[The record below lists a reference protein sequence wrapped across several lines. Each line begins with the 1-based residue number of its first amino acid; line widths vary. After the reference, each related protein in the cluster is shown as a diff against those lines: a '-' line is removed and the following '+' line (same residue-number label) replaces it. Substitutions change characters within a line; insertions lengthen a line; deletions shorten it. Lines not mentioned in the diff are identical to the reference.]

1 MAAMSSPLRT
11 GCLFVVLA
19 FALAAPPR
27 VAAYTPGTGSPSAV
41 SGFVVNRAD
50 RRDVLVFY
58 NCAYNASQNFAA
70 NMAWTG
76 NVTTGVPGTTSAT
89 FKDDVLRR
97 INFFRAMGGLP
108 ADIIFDAT
116 KSAKCQEAALMF
128 SANSSI
134 SHTPPTNWTWYT
146 ANAAEAAFN
155 SNIALG
161 DYGPDAVDA
170 FMVDDGNGNELAGHR
185 RWLLYSRAQQ
195 MATGDVPFNG
205 AFNAANAIWVI
216 GNFKAA
222 PAAQFVPWPNA
233 GFIPQGLV
241 PARWSLSYPGAT
253 MSGATVTMTQGATNV
268 PVSIISNTNPNIV
281 GDNSIVWVPTG
292 VPATVTNDLPYT
304 VTVSGITGAGVPTST
319 SYTTSIFNPDILGD
333 SVTITGTATPPTT
346 GQSYNFNSIA
356 QADQYELKVSTGSAT
371 AWTEGAEDAPAPQIT
386 DQTTGGFSL
395 RQTLP
400 DGSAFNPFP
409 ARTGAKAF
417 HLAFPGFADQ
427 SFVVTRDIL
436 PSATS
441 QLQWYDRGRFATTTT
456 TLGAEVST
464 DNGSTWTSIFTRPG
478 VGLSSPLW
486 DASWISHSV
495 SLAAYAG
502 QIIRVRFILKQNGSG
517 IVVSTTGN
525 DGFFIDDIAVTNATE
540 LVNPV
545 TTTLASSATSFSL
558 NAATAGAVLTNGTS
572 YFMRIRPNVGTRWY
586 GFGALKTVTAQTP
599 TGYSG
604 WIATQYAAV
613 TGGTL
618 GDHDNDGIKNGVEYS
633 FNLNPTTFTAVTSL
647 PQPTIAGGNMTLS
660 YTQPVGVTGVTY
672 GAEWSN
678 NLTSWNP
685 VTDTGSGS
693 THTFTVSTIGQTRL
707 FMRHKI
713 TVTP

>member
-1 MAAMSSPLRT
+1 MFVRRKAERIRALGFAALLLSIVT
-11 GCLFVVLA
+11 EACG
-19 FALAAPPR
+19 
-27 VAAYTPGTGSPSAV
+27 YTPGTGIPSAA

-76 NVTTGVPGTTSAT
+76 NVTTGVPGTTSAA
-89 FKDDVLRR
+89 FNDDVLRR

-108 ADIIFDAT
+108 ADIVFDAT

-128 SANSSI
+128 SRNGAI
-134 SHTPPTNWTWYT
+134 SHFPPNTWTWYT
-146 ANAAEAAFN
+146 ANAADAAGN

-170 FMVDDGNGNELAGHR
+170 FMVDDGSGNELAGHR
-185 RWLLYSRAQQ
+185 RWLLYSRAQE

-205 AFNAANAIWVI
+205 SFNAANAIWVI

-233 GFIPQGLV
+233 GFIPQTLV

-253 MSGATVTMTQGATNV
+253 LTGATVTMTQGATNV
-268 PVSIISNTNPNIV
+268 PVTIISNAATGV
-281 GDNSIVWVPTG
+281 GDNSLVWVPTG
-292 VPATVTNDLPYT
+292 VPATVTNDLPFT
-304 VTVSGITGAGVPTST
+304 VTVSGISGAGVPTST

-371 AWTEGAEDAPAPQIT
+371 AWTEGAEDAPVPQIT
-386 DQTTGGFSL
+386 DQTTGGYLL
-395 RQTLP
+395 RQT
-400 DGSAFNPFP
+400 SFK
-409 ARTGAKAF
+409 RTDAKAF
-417 HLAFPGFADQ
+417 QLAFPGFVDQ

-441 QLQWYDRGRFATTTT
+441 QLQWYDLGRFATTTT

-464 DNGSTWTSIFTRPG
+464 DNGGTWTSVFSRPG
-478 VGLSSPLW
+478 VGLNSGLW
-486 DASWISHSV
+486 DASFINRSV

-502 QIIRVRFILKQNGSG
+502 QIIRVRFILKQNGGG
-517 IVVSTTGN
+517 IVVSTSSN
-525 DGFFIDDIAVTNATE
+525 DGFFIDDITVTNATE

-545 TTTLASSATSFSL
+545 TTALASGATSFAL
-558 NAATAGAVLTNGTS
+558 NAATAGAVLVNGTS
-572 YFMRIRPNVGTRWY
+572 YFMRVRPNVGTRWY

-599 TGYSG
+599 TGYAG
-604 WIATQYAAV
+604 WIATQYPTV

-618 GDHDNDGIKNGVEYS
+618 GDHDTDGIKNGVEYA
-633 FNLNPTTFTAVTSL
+633 FNLNPTTFTAVSSL

-660 YTQPVGVTGVTY
+660 YTQPGGITGVTY
-672 GAEWSN
+672 GAEWSE
-678 NLTSWNP
+678 NLRNWFP
-685 VTDTGSGS
+685 VTDTGTGGL
-693 THTFTVSTIGQTRL
+693 HTFSVSTEGTTRL
-707 FMRHKI
+707 FMRHAI
-713 TVTP
+713 VIAP